1 MSNEALER
9 WPRWM
14 GRIGQI
20 VNDYIATLLHKRP
33 STGEPMAELDGLR
46 GFAVFLVLAS
56 HTNLWGLRGS
66 GAVGVWLFFVLSSF
80 LLTKIMLAKLP
91 ASLGAR
97 ELAKYVIRRIARIIP
112 VYYFCLI
119 LVAWEG
125 GKTGEW
131 FLRHCLF
138 MAADAHFW
146 SIPQEEVFYLLLP
159 VLVATVYGLNRWLR
173 LPIPIAA
180 GILMIAIMTRP
191 PFFALPGNFSQIS
204 FFLHIFIIG
213 FFLAHL
219 WSWEM
224 LKKLRESRW
233 FLPLANP
240 LSIVCILILFSG
252 GSKAHMEFY
261 NKFIAVPVVY
271 QGWAHPTAFAIISAI
286 LLTITI
292 TPGSWAQ
299 QIFAS
304 KGLRL
309 IGILSFSLYLV
320 HHRILT
326 ILNVKYA
333 QEEGY
338 MLFIETF
345 ILSLILALIFERF
358 IERPS
363 MYFGRQVNARFGPM
377 PATPSIQ
384 LQAVRPKVD

>member
-138 MAADAHFW
+138 MAA
-146 SIPQEEVFYLLLP
+146 I
-159 VLVATVYGLNRWLR
+159 
-173 LPIPIAA
+173 
-180 GILMIAIMTRP
+180 
-191 PFFALPGNFSQIS
+191 
-204 FFLHIFIIG
+204 
-213 FFLAHL
+213 
-219 WSWEM
+219 
-224 LKKLRESRW
+224 
-233 FLPLANP
+233 
-240 LSIVCILILFSG
+240 
-252 GSKAHMEFY
+252 
-261 NKFIAVPVVY
+261 
-271 QGWAHPTAFAIISAI
+271 AHPDCGRNPDDRHHDPPTFFCP
-286 LLTITI
+286 
-292 TPGSWAQ
+292 PGQ
-299 QIFAS
+299 F
-304 KGLRL
+304 
-309 IGILSFSLYLV
+309 
-320 HHRILT
+320 
-326 ILNVKYA
+326 
-333 QEEGY
+333 
-338 MLFIETF
+338 
-345 ILSLILALIFERF
+345 
-358 IERPS
+358 
-363 MYFGRQVNARFGPM
+363 
-377 PATPSIQ
+377 
-384 LQAVRPKVD
+384 